1 MIFNFGLIVRELLN
15 EGKRDNLLAVYLP
28 LFQKRG
34 MNVSLSQLKQALL
47 AKFVNEASINALS
60 LDSNYYLA
68 GVARYYFNGDLT
80 SNKRLGILY
89 GNKDK
94 FIPEVCQRLSALIE
108 ILRNAYIDS
117 VGMKWE
123 QPEDFGTLSISQLF
137 RKYGAKINKA
147 LGVGV
152 KEKDVKAEPEID
164 NDTTAGNNYTYE
176 IIYTYDQ
183 AKKYKVYTDPGAWC
197 ITYAQQHFDAYQ
209 KRLGIHYIFFMRNG
223 FENVERRVGSGFTK
237 AKPHDEYGNSLIA
250 VLQSNSSPEPIYIT
264 SRWNHGSHVDYTS
277 GTEAD
282 HAYTTE
288 EFLSTIGADYSVLE
302 RAFNQWKVMKPK
314 RTNVDRSKIAVDRI
328 QAMRKF
334 KYAQMLLNSG
344 QPFERTGL
352 KLIGI
357 INNINNVGRSPF
369 QNLGLKGLCLVMDED
384 TNYATLMDNGKLK
397 FDEFVSKANDRGYV
411 DYQQQIIGNCVRFKT
426 HQNDKWYLYD
436 LRRHKFV
443 DIDGVR
449 AFKCISRLYDNYASN
464 EYRYIYIGAKRNQ
477 ISLFDAQSAKPI
489 ILPNGS
495 PWFEL
500 AYDFDSP
507 LWRRRVAD
515 SDSLE
520 PVRND
525 AVLELIYDSASG
537 EDYIYNVKLR
547 KFTPS
552 RIRDNN
558 FGDFSV
564 AFEHRYVPAKI
575 GEYVVYSANNHDI
588 SHCYKYISTIDGSVL
603 NLGGF
608 DTFNAM
614 NVSKNEKVVIFK
626 PYGTT
631 DVYIYNLAKNDFCR
645 MNGEVFVLHTI
656 RGANNF
662 FFNDGYGK
670 NLLMPIIFFNS
681 WKQTLMYSPELNILA
696 INKETND
703 IFFDYF
709 GSAQGRV
716 KVFNKDNSFRYL
728 PSEQQFIEMYRQTG
742 QVPRI

>member
-1 MIFNFGLIVRELLN
+1 MIFNFGFIVRELLN

-34 MNVSLSQLKQALL
+34 LNVSLSQLKQALL

-89 GNKDK
+89 GTQDK

-117 VGMKWE
+117 VGTKWE

-147 LGVGV
+147 LGIGV
-152 KEKDVKAEPEID
+152 KEKEVKAEPEID

-183 AKKYKVYTDPGAWC
+183 AKKYKAYTDPGAWC
-197 ITYAQQHFDAYQ
+197 ITYAQQHFDYYQ

-223 FENVERRVGSGFTK
+223 FENVERRVGNGFTK
-237 AKPHDEYGNSLIA
+237 KKPHDEYGNSLIA

-264 SRWNHGSHVDYTS
+264 SRWNHGSYADNTS

-288 EFLSTIGADYSVLE
+288 EFLKAIGADYSVLE
-302 RAFNQWKVMKPK
+302 RAFNQWKSMKPK
-314 RTNVDRSKIAVDRI
+314 QTNADRSKIAMDRI

-352 KLIGI
+352 KLID
-357 INNINNVGRSPF
+357 NVGRSSF
-369 QNLGLKGLCLVMDED
+369 QNLGLKGICFVMDED
-384 TNYATLMDNGKLK
+384 TRYATLMDNGKLK
-397 FDEFVSKANDRGYV
+397 FDEFVSKAHNRGYV
-411 DYQQQIIGNCVRFKT
+411 ANQQQIVGNCVRFKAN
-426 HQNDKWYLYD
+426 QNDKWYLYD

-443 DIDGVR
+443 DIDGVK
-449 AFKCISRLYDNYASN
+449 AFKCSSHFYDNYASN

-477 ISLFDAQSAKPI
+477 ISLFDTQSAKPI

-495 PWFEL
+495 PWFEF
-500 AYDFDSP
+500 AYDFTTP
-507 LWRRRVAD
+507 RWRRRVAD
-515 SDSLE
+515 SDLLE

-537 EDYIYNVKLR
+537 ENYIYNVQLR

-552 RIRDNN
+552 RIRDDD

-564 AFEHRYVPAKI
+564 AFEYYNIPAKI
-575 GEYVVYSANNHDI
+575 GEYVAYAANNPDI
-588 SHCYKYISTIDGSVL
+588 SYCYKYVSTIDGSVL

-608 DTFNAM
+608 STFQAM
-614 NVSKNEKVVIFK
+614 AVSRDEKVVMFK

-645 MNGEVFVLHTI
+645 MNGEVFVLHTP
-656 RGANNF
+656 RGASYSS
-662 FFNDGYGK
+662 FNDGYGN
-670 NLLMPIIFFNS
+670 NLLMPIKFLNT
-681 WKQTLMYSPELNILA
+681 WRQTLMYSPELNILA

-703 IFFDYF
+703 VFFEYY
-709 GSAQGRV
+709 GSAQGKV
-716 KVFNKDNSFRYL
+716 KVYNKDGLLRYL
-728 PSEQQFIEMYRQTG
+728 PSEQEFIEMYRQTG